1 MDMDITNVL
10 FAGVG
15 GQGILTSGRI
25 LAVAALHAGL
35 DVKMSEVHGM
45 SQRGGNVD
53 VHVRVG
59 PLVPS
64 SLIPQGGAHF
74 LVAFE
79 KLEALRYLDY
89 LRSDGVAFVNRLEIP
104 PVATSLKEGASYVAD
119 IEGVLAAK
127 APRLIW
133 VDGAAIAGELGDS
146 RLVNTVLIG
155 ALSSHL
161 PFLKPADWEAAIRER
176 FKARIQ
182 DVNLKAFARG
192 AEVGKA

>member
-1 MDMDITNVL
+1 MGITNVL

-25 LAVAALHAGL
+25 LAIAALHAGL

-59 PLVPS
+59 PDVPS
-64 SLIPQGGAHF
+64 SLIPRGGAHF

-89 LRSDGVAFVNRLEIP
+89 LRPDGVAFANRLEIP
-104 PVATSLKEGASYVAD
+104 PVATSLKEGASYVPD
-119 IEGVLAAK
+119 IDAVLAAK
-127 APRLIW
+127 APKLVW
-133 VDGAAIAGELGDS
+133 VDGAAIAAELGDS

-161 PFLKPADWEAAIRER
+161 PFLKAGDWEAAIRER
-176 FKARIQ
+176 FKAKLQ
-182 DVNLKAFARG
+182 DINLKAFARG
-192 AEVGKA
+192 AEVGKT